1 MTFYIAMQNRRATA
15 SYLHPQTIIS
25 ERNEFLIVSRSGG
38 RSEILSVSNAG
49 ASTGFE
55 AEAPEKLMPDLVVL
69 ATLVSQGPDGGE
81 VFLVERDPLE
91 NFDPGGRFVGG
102 DGYFYLREDNST
114 VTLKGSVRLTPG
126 PHTREAASQCLL
138 LSQDEPGA
146 TVHVDAAY
154 LPWARELLPGGFKGG
169 GGASGRTRYLS

>member
-49 ASTGFE
+49 ASTGIE
-55 AEAPEKLMPDLVVL
+55 TEAPEALTPDLVVL

-81 VFLVERDPLE
+81 VFLVERDPLDG
-91 NFDPGGRFVGG
+91 FDPRGRFIGG
-102 DGYFYLREDNST
+102 DGYFYLRENT
-114 VTLKGSVRLTPG
+114 TAITLKGSLRLRPD
-126 PHTREAASQCLL
+126 PRTRQVAAECLL
-138 LSQDEPGA
+138 LADNEPGA
-146 TVHVDAAY
+146 AIHIDAAY
-154 LPWARELLPGGFKGG
+154 VPWARELLPGGFG
-169 GGASGRTRYLS
+169 

>member
-15 SYLHPQTIIS
+15 SYYHPQTIIS

-55 AEAPEKLMPDLVVL
+55 AEAPDKLMPDLLVL

-81 VFLVERDPLE
+81 MFLVERDPLE
-91 NFDPGGRFVGG
+91 NFAPEGRFVGG
-102 DGYFYLREDNST
+102 DGYFYLREGNGAMA
-114 VTLKGSVRLTPG
+114 LKGALRLRPG
-126 PHTREAASQCLL
+126 PRTRPAAKQCLL
-138 LSQDEPGA
+138 LAENEPGA

-154 LPWARELLPGGFKGG
+154 VPWARELLPGGFKGG
-169 GGASGRTRYLS
+169 GAPGRSAYLS

>member
-38 RSEILSVSNAG
+38 RSEILSISNAG

-55 AEAPEKLMPDLVVL
+55 AEAPEKLTPDLVIL

-102 DGYFYLREDNST
+102 DGYFYLRESGSA
-114 VTLKGSVRLTPG
+114 VTLKGSVRLRPG
-126 PHTREAASQCLL
+126 PATRQAANQCLL
-138 LSQDEPGA
+138 LAEDEPGV

-154 LPWARELLPGGFKGG
+154 VPWARELLPGGFSG
-169 GGASGRTRYLS
+169 GGAPGGSVYLS